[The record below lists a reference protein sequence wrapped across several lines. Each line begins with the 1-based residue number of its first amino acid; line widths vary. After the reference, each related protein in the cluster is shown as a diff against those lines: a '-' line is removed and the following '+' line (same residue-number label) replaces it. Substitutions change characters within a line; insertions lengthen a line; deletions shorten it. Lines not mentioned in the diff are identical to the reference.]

1 MIKKPL
7 KWLSLGLVVLLA
19 FFLIFNNKSID
30 TDAMWAESGLQPD
43 EQKKY
48 SLQNSIEYNQLF
60 YGKWRLSAYIPS
72 DFSLPSSYTR
82 LDENREIIGPNLN
95 SIIGKEIIFT
105 EDYAEFSGAKH
116 KYSYGPVTYTH
127 ALLSSEQELG
137 YHYAKTLGLTGN
149 YYSIIYF
156 LLPGSYQVADFDNY
170 VNEVRI
176 DDLYLLYLKDI
187 NTMYAS
193 NGVVMYQLE
202 RVDHHEQS

>member
-1 MIKKPL
+1 MIKNPL
-7 KWLSLGLVVLLA
+7 KWLPLGLVVLLA
-19 FFLIFNNKSID
+19 CVLIFNNKSVY
-30 TDAMWAESGLQPD
+30 TDAIVAESGLQPD

-60 YGKWRLSAYIPS
+60 YGKWRLSAYVPS

-82 LDENREIIGPNLN
+82 LDETGEIIGPNLN
-95 SIIGKEIIFT
+95 NIIGKEIIFT
-105 EDYAEFSGAKH
+105 EDHAEFSGTKH

-127 ALLSSEQELG
+127 ALLSGEQELG

-149 YYSIIYF
+149 YYSIIFF
-156 LLPGSYQVADFDNY
+156 LLPDNYQVAGFDNH

-202 RVDHHEQS
+202 RIDYHEQS